1 MSTAPAQRGVMF
13 GPMLADRVTPEFSLA
28 QLRAV
33 LHGVADAVVVTDPQG
48 TVLFMN
54 AAAGSLYGFE
64 SLLPHM
70 CDAEGLRRRVRET
83 FVLQT
88 EQGEPLGDAPW
99 PWDRAF
105 AGEAF
110 ENVVLRVRRRDRAEA
125 RVFSFRCTI
134 VDGAPP
140 LNVLTLRDV
149 SEQRRVEH
157 RYRASFEANPT
168 PVFIARLDD
177 GVVVD
182 ANASLHDMTG
192 LAREQTVGLPSSV
205 LGFGL
210 APGELRDA
218 LERLRAGGAVEDLAT
233 TIPGHGRH
241 PRSVTLS
248 ARPIE
253 IDDVPCGIFTC
264 LDITKEREAQEAL
277 TALAKFGETM
287 ESMHDFDELVRQ
299 GIGILVAQLDVD
311 FGAFHEISAEG
322 ARHRCVVGD
331 VPASLR
337 AYLRKTLPRGQGTMG
352 HVART
357 GRPHIVPDHRAYIHG
372 VPGARAEGVVSS
384 VTLPVKL
391 GGETRFVLALATLH
405 RQVDLGEDTIETAM
419 AYVRRLEN
427 ALERAEYLSEIEATR
442 EATFRAL
449 GLALEHRDLKTR
461 GHMDRVVAL
470 SQRFALE
477 VGLEGAETQA
487 LTWGAY
493 LHDLGKIG
501 LPDTVLFKPGS
512 LTDDE
517 SDRKNRHTLNGV
529 AMIRDIPFLP
539 TGTRQVVR
547 NHHERWDGSGY
558 PDALAGNEI
567 PLLARMFSFVD
578 VFDAL
583 TSERPY
589 KTAWSIER
597 ARQEVERNAGTQF
610 DPSLVKPF
618 LRALD
623 GWLAAQTET

>member
-1 MSTAPAQRGVMF
+1 MPPDPTATD
-13 GPMLADRVTPEFSLA
+13 LATA

-33 LHGVADAVVVTDPQG
+33 LDGVADAVVVTDPRG
-48 TVLFMN
+48 SVRFLN
-54 AAAGSLYGFE
+54 AAATALYGLE
-64 SLLPHM
+64 DLLPHL
-70 CDAEGLRRRVRET
+70 CDADGLWQRVRET
-83 FVLQT
+83 FVLET
-88 EQGEPLGDAPW
+88 EDGELLGEASGPW
-99 PWDRAF
+99 ERAF
-105 AGEAF
+105 AGEPF
-110 ENVVLRVRRRDRAEA
+110 ENVVLRVRRRDQSTP
-125 RVFSFRCTI
+125 RVFSFRCQT
-134 VDGAPP
+134 VAGEPP

-149 SEQRRVEH
+149 TEQRRVED
-157 RYRASFEANPT
+157 RYRVSFEANPT
-168 PVFIARLDD
+168 AIFIVQLAD

-182 ANASLHDMTG
+182 ANASLRELTG
-192 LAREQTVGLPSSV
+192 LTRDQAVGLPASV
-205 LGFGL
+205 LGFGVT
-210 APGELRDA
+210 PGELRDA
-218 LERLRAGGAVEDLAT
+218 LERLQAGAPVEDLAT
-233 TIPGHGRH
+233 TVPQQGQT
-241 PRSVTLS
+241 PRSLMLT

-253 IDDVPCGIFTC
+253 IDGVPCAIFTC

-277 TALAKFGETM
+277 KALALFGEAM
-287 ESMHDFDELVRQ
+287 ESTHDFDELVRQ
-299 GIGILVAQLDVD
+299 GIGNLITQLDVD

-331 VPASLR
+331 VPESLR
-337 AYLRKTLPRGQGTMG
+337 TYLKKTLPRGQGTMG

-357 GRPHIVPDHRAYIHG
+357 GRPHIVRDHRAYLYG
-372 VPGARAEGVVSS
+372 VPAARAQGIVSS

-405 RQVDLGEDTIETAM
+405 RQVAMDEETIETAM

-461 GHMDRVVAL
+461 GHMDRVVGL
-470 SQRFALE
+470 SRRFAVE
-477 VGLEGAETQA
+477 MGLAEEETQA

-501 LPDTVLFKPGS
+501 LPDSVLFKPGS
-512 LTDDE
+512 LTGDE
-517 SDRKNRHTLNGV
+517 TDRKDRHTLNGV
-529 AMIRDIPFLP
+529 AMLRDIPFLP
-539 TGTRQVVR
+539 TATRQVVR

-589 KTAWSIER
+589 KAAWPLER
-597 ARQEVERNAGTQF
+597 AKREIERNAGTQF

-623 GWLAAQTET
+623 GWLASTAEA